1 MFGYGYGIPSGC
13 NYSIELKA
21 WTDVVYSNYF
31 TIISPNDG
39 GLNTQAECPEGDA
52 AAGPKNQ
59 TSEFLAVTMRRWEF

>member
-21 WTDVVYSNYF
+21 WTDVVYSDYF

-39 GLNTQAECPEGDA
+39 GLAAGAQCPEGDA
-52 AAGPKNQ
+52 AAGPRNQ
-59 TSEFLAVTMRRWEF
+59 TCECRAVTIRRWEF